1 MLENTWQKSSFC
13 GGNGGNNCVE
23 LRSDAGAIR
32 LRESERPG
40 QTIAT
45 TPAALRALILSAKA
59 GELDH
64 LAC

>member
-1 MLENTWQKSSFC
+1 MSEIAWQKSSFC
-13 GGNGGNNCVE
+13 AGGGNNCVE

-40 QTIAT
+40 QTIAIT
-45 TPAALRALILSAKA
+45 TTALRTLILSAKA

-64 LAC
+64 LTH

>member
-1 MLENTWQKSSFC
+1 MSESKWQKSSFC
-13 GGNGGNNCVE
+13 GGGGNNCVE

-40 QTIAT
+40 QAIAT

-59 GELDH
+59 GEFDH
-64 LAC
+64 LTH

>member
-1 MLENTWQKSSFC
+1 MLEQAWQKSSFC
-13 GGNGGNNCVE
+13 GGEGGNNCVE

-45 TPAALRALILSAKA
+45 TTAALRALILSAKA

-64 LAC
+64 LTH